1 MMKISFES
9 ATRALAPAVLL
20 FCRYFVR
27 LFMFERWQGDLTLN
41 WFAPLIPSLFW
52 SGLNEGTA
60 VRYAS
65 FSLPQTQKIPPH
77 YIAVLN
83 TKFSRP
89 HPFTHP
95 YSADEI
101 KWFMKLRPWLVFF
114 YFSFCI
120 PLVVDCWNW
129 IFSYFYIWRIDG
141 WLLQAWMRY
150 FNATSRR
157 LNKNSFNLIEFL
169 KFLIWIKKG
178 NDVEL
183 KKVIGAYKSA
193 SLWLVLLNNYVL

>member
-1 MMKISFES
+1 MAGGFDVELI
-9 ATRALAPAVLL
+9 
-20 FCRYFVR
+20 C
-27 LFMFERWQGDLTLN
+27 
-41 WFAPLIPSLFW
+41 PLIPSFFW

-101 KWFMKLRPWLVFF
+101 K
-114 YFSFCI
+114 
-120 PLVVDCWNW
+120 
-129 IFSYFYIWRIDG
+129 
-141 WLLQAWMRY
+141 
-150 FNATSRR
+150 
-157 LNKNSFNLIEFL
+157 
-169 KFLIWIKKG
+169 
-178 NDVEL
+178 
-183 KKVIGAYKSA
+183 
-193 SLWLVLLNNYVL
+193 

>member
-101 KWFMKLRPWLVFF
+101 KWFMKLRPWLVFLLF
-114 YFSFCI
+114 ILYSI
-120 PLVVDCWNW
+120 G
-129 IFSYFYIWRIDG
+129 S
-141 WLLQAWMRY
+141 WLLKLNIFIFLYSADWWMTIAGVDAV
-150 FNATSRR
+150 F
-157 LNKNSFNLIEFL
+157 
-169 KFLIWIKKG
+169 
-178 NDVEL
+178 
-183 KKVIGAYKSA
+183 
-193 SLWLVLLNNYVL
+193 